1 MTKCIA
7 IASFPTFAKAWQKL
21 PLKVKNLHYV
31 VRVWVSDRKIP
42 VKNCSIETLRLKK
55 LALIKASFLILLLT
69 SSKFYSR
76 ALMEMEH
83 T

>member
-31 VRVWVSDRKIP
+31 VRVWVSDRK
-42 VKNCSIETLRLKK
+42 VD
-55 LALIKASFLILLLT
+55 AST
-69 SSKFYSR
+69 VSDV
-76 ALMEMEH
+76 
-83 T
+83 